1 MLKQAKTTATAAAS
15 LVKGGCTA
23 GVTGGARR
31 VLPPA
36 AQLWDP
42 CRRGAAGE
50 GADPF
55 AREPS
60 SILLREGFC
69 KDCSEG
75 CRWLGPCQ
83 VVSGPAGNHGNTRG
97 VSGLGGE
104 HDGAL
109 VAWGAFGG
117 PWGESG
123 GFLWKPGNT
132 GWTGLRPAGR
142 GEGTPTPAPS
152 LPTGPRGM
160 R

>member
-1 MLKQAKTTATAAAS
+1 MLKEAKTTATAAAS

-42 CRRGAAGE
+42 LQTRCSWG

-55 AREPS
+55 ASELS

-75 CRWLGPCQ
+75 CRWLGPRQ
-83 VVSGPAGNHGNTRG
+83 VVFWAC
-97 VSGLGGE
+97 
-104 HDGAL
+104 
-109 VAWGAFGG
+109 W
-117 PWGESG
+117 
-123 GFLWKPGNT
+123 
-132 GWTGLRPAGR
+132 
-142 GEGTPTPAPS
+142 
-152 LPTGPRGM
+152 
-160 R
+160 